1 MSSHCFDNILQAVF
15 NICQLYTWQFACDNQ
30 TKMLPLAM
38 NCLPEY
44 IYIYTLEFAIDL
56 YKLTFNYTIEL
67 DFQFPHVH
75 CAMADY

>member
-1 MSSHCFDNILQAVF
+1 
-15 NICQLYTWQFACDNQ
+15 
-30 TKMLPLAM
+30 M